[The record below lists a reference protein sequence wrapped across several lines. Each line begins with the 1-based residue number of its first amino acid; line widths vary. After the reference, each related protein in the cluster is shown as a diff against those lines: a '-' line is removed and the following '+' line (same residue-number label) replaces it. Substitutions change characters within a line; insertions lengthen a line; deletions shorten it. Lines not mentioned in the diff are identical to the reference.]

1 MFLKRF
7 SSLALVA
14 AIVIAVAGLGESALC
29 AEAATQEQ
37 NLALLKEIEADLAK
51 KPDNTLFQLQHAEV
65 LGLLKR
71 YDEQIAEANV
81 VIKKYPK
88 LRDAYLIRSDG
99 QTNLKMYAEA
109 IVSLDMAFKL
119 AAPTPKLLLAKVRC
133 LMNSERYSEA
143 IAALNKIVEAEP
155 SNATAFDRR
164 SLCYFSLYGPC
175 EQALRDME
183 KVVSL
188 RPSDASAKEMVARLK
203 RELTLKTSRP
213 AR

>member
-1 MFLKRF
+1 M
-7 SSLALVA
+7 
-14 AIVIAVAGLGESALC
+14 
-29 AEAATQEQ
+29 
-37 NLALLKEIEADLAK
+37 
-51 KPDNTLFQLQHAEV
+51 
-65 LGLLKR
+65 KR

-164 SLCYFSLYGPC
+164 SLWQKSRWLLCTASGVNFLHREQMCSLLS
-175 EQALRDME
+175 ALP
-183 KVVSL
+183 VIPSL
-188 RPSDASAKEMVARLK
+188 M
-203 RELTLKTSRP
+203 
-213 AR
+213 